1 MHVNISRLAYYE
13 FWHLWG
19 KKVKHRA
26 GIRVSVERNKSDLN
40 TRGTGK
46 SKGDSSL
53 RERSKATQS
62 LFVLFYRIEL
72 CCHLDWILPQTSL
85 RA

>member
-1 MHVNISRLAYYE
+1 MH
-13 FWHLWG
+13 
-19 KKVKHRA
+19 
-26 GIRVSVERNKSDLN
+26 VSVERNKSDLI
-40 TRGTGK
+40 TRDTGK

-53 RERSKATQS
+53 RERSKATLS
-62 LFVLFYRIEL
+62 VFLLFHRIEL